1 MMRSS
6 SQTGRQ
12 RPNLDRAPARTP
24 GGRGASGAPLA
35 ARRAERGSGGT
46 GRAAHAGRS
55 ALAAEIV
62 RLGLKHSRQRDL
74 VADTFFGMGG
84 HVSVE
89 QLVAAARRN
98 DPRIS
103 VATVY
108 RTMKLLADCGLAF
121 SRQFDGTQT
130 RYEPA
135 AGRPHHDHLIC
146 TRCGTIE
153 EFAEERIE
161 TLQSRVAQ
169 DHGFE
174 VETHKL
180 ELYGRCADCRGAPG
194 REARP

>member
-1 MMRSS
+1 MAGRRS
-6 SQTGRQ
+6 
-12 RPNLDRAPARTP
+12 
-24 GGRGASGAPLA
+24 
-35 ARRAERGSGGT
+35 ERGSGGA
-46 GRAAHAGRS
+46 GRAGHAGRS

-74 VADTFFGMGG
+74 VADTFFEMGG

-98 DPRIS
+98 DPRVS

-108 RTMKLLADCGLAF
+108 RTMKLLAGCGLAF
-121 SRQFDGTQT
+121 PRQFDGTQT
-130 RYEPA
+130 RYERA

-169 DHGFE
+169 AHGFD
-174 VETHKL
+174 VENHKL
-180 ELYGRCADCRGAPG
+180 EIYGRCADCRGAPG